1 MAEDEM
7 VDIVNEQDVVVGTSS
22 KAEAHKQ
29 GLLHRTVIAEVVG
42 SDGKW
47 TLVLQS
53 SDRQDAGQLVSPI
66 GGHVT
71 AGESSDE
78 ALTREANEEYG
89 LTGDY
94 PYRLIGKKIFN
105 REVRDRKENHY
116 FVLYEIQSDEKPVL
130 NTESVSVERFS
141 KEELRQAMKDTPKRF
156 GDAFYF
162 VVNAFYPELLR

>member
-1 MAEDEM
+1 M
-7 VDIVNEQDVVVGTSS
+7 VDIVNEEDVVVGTTS
-22 KAEAHKQ
+22 KVEAHAK

-47 TLVLQS
+47 TLVLQA

-66 GGHVT
+66 GGHVS
-71 AGESSDE
+71 AGESSVE
-78 ALTREANEEYG
+78 ALKREANEEYG
-89 LTGDY
+89 LTGEY

-105 REVRDRKENHY
+105 REVRGRKENHY
-116 FVLYEIQSDEKPVL
+116 FVLYEILSDETPVL
-130 NTESVSVERFS
+130 NNESVSVERFS

-162 VVNAFYPELLR
+162 VLNAFYPDTLP